1 MKQEE
6 YNVISEI
13 IIPILSPLI
22 ASLISL
28 WIFKEGLNWNKRKEK
43 RKEIENNYQTE
54 KYFLYNLEA
63 LIFVIKLQV
72 QEILNTSRDIK
83 RQVNK
88 NLKMHL
94 LPELEIKEIRDLDFK
109 LLFSILVI
117 NRKGNNN
124 AKAEDFLN
132 LKNCFHN
139 IDSFLNEQKKRNINS
154 ENRIRFIHKEWN
166 DNFSNFKSFLNNSI
180 INNEETDK
188 LDNICSKHL
197 KNKLEQEQ
205 IETMFIFVIS
215 PMKLELKK
223 EIKNKD
229 QRLPHLI
236 QLLHTFENL
245 FEELENLKKANRTEL
260 LLSGRR
266 LNSVKHLIKETSS
279 RLVNRKMI

>member
-132 LKNCFHN
+132 LK
-139 IDSFLNEQKKRNINS
+139 
-154 ENRIRFIHKEWN
+154 
-166 DNFSNFKSFLNNSI
+166 
-180 INNEETDK
+180 K
-188 LDNICSKHL
+188 LQN
-197 KNKLEQEQ
+197 QQ
-205 IETMFIFVIS
+205 
-215 PMKLELKK
+215 
-223 EIKNKD
+223 
-229 QRLPHLI
+229 
-236 QLLHTFENL
+236 
-245 FEELENLKKANRTEL
+245 
-260 LLSGRR
+260 
-266 LNSVKHLIKETSS
+266 
-279 RLVNRKMI
+279 

>member
-94 LPELEIKEIRDLDFK
+94 LPELEIKEIREIK
-109 LLFSILVI
+109 
-117 NRKGNNN
+117 
-124 AKAEDFLN
+124 
-132 LKNCFHN
+132 
-139 IDSFLNEQKKRNINS
+139 
-154 ENRIRFIHKEWN
+154 
-166 DNFSNFKSFLNNSI
+166 
-180 INNEETDK
+180 
-188 LDNICSKHL
+188 
-197 KNKLEQEQ
+197 
-205 IETMFIFVIS
+205 
-215 PMKLELKK
+215 LKK
-223 EIKNKD
+223 KLYKNI
-229 QRLPHLI
+229 HLI
-236 QLLHTFENL
+236 RN
-245 FEELENLKKANRTEL
+245 
-260 LLSGRR
+260 
-266 LNSVKHLIKETSS
+266 
-279 RLVNRKMI
+279 